1 MRKFDVSYVKSLSVS
16 DKLELLS
23 LNKILSSDK
32 IENQKVKDLTLL
44 SALIEDDR
52 SAIIL
57 ANYVGLSC
65 SGKQDFFDGLK
76 NDDYYNVVSQKARA
90 WLDKNVEVVKNS
102 INALSLEDDFGF
114 NLNPEDSYSSVVNP
128 FRGIN
133 DAEYN
138 PRANFTIE
146 KEEKADEFNN
156 VEMQRI
162 KNGFRIKNLN
172 DFSNQRMNSSGELVQ
187 KAESFKTKYPRLA
200 RVKNYLH
207 SKFHKV
213 RDRRAYKT
221 VFFNKFRNNRK
232 HFKLL
237 EKYLGKDMISSF
249 ASSVEREQNYTI
261 NSPVETIA
269 DLIYNNTLALLNENK
284 KILLSGIRYVSSELD
299 EKSLSK
305 EEINIIK
312 TLSAILA
319 TKYILQLVN
328 VENYATAGTNNAIEA
343 RLNNLISNICYQK
356 GYNKEFFIIAHQ
368 TAKRL
373 VKEYVENNEQH
384 LSEISNTFTN
394 RSPLASET
402 EPINFNDA
410 MFRMAYDPYEEK
422 INNLYQTFESLPIE
436 EDLESAII
444 PESSPEIMPRT
455 AERED
460 SVVPDARI
468 AEEDKARAKDS
479 IAIGSSDSHSLPSVS
494 PEIAP
499 RTAEREDSIV
509 PDARVAEEDEA
520 RAKDSISIGGSD
532 SHSLPSVSPEII
544 PGSPE
549 KEDDDRFNTDNV
561 IDAEA
566 RIIEDEEKPQLKED
580 SVKEES
586 ETTVPVS
593 DENNLTSEER
603 ERLRRLEI
611 FNKYYQLLI
620 KELNLDKDE
629 VNQSIFTDAEIERYY
644 RRDFSPEG
652 ITPKET
658 VVQRRWRT
666 ALKEKQEAK
675 AEDIQNAQQNEE
687 EKVNNLNVANEEQN
701 KEEKEET
708 ELSNIYAVKSALYKT
723 MQNQIISYETSLQRS
738 ISSGELTNVKLDFS
752 TNCIKEISELNDVLD
767 IKIQSTYL
775 NSIAESVED
784 NSKINQLEN
793 TAREKIEN
801 LKLRKN
807 NYAEILDFGDEFI
820 NNFFNENESLIE
832 NGKIPSEIAKSA
844 LSEFKAETRKNI
856 ENIVKKEE
864 AQYKAKRTKGITSQV
879 NSAIKKCLKETAND
893 YKALKN
899 ADIKS
904 LTQISIKD
912 VSDVFSNIE
921 ELKRPTM
928 QTKIKLDWLE
938 MREKIKENLVESD
951 IVKVTDEQIM
961 EKYKDKIK
969 QKFNNT
975 INEKL
980 KDLEQQL

>member
-76 NDDYYNVVSQKARA
+76 NDDYYNIVSQKARA

-479 IAIGSSDSHSLPSVS
+479 IA
-494 PEIAP
+494 
-499 RTAEREDSIV
+499 
-509 PDARVAEEDEA
+509 
-520 RAKDSISIGGSD
+520 IGGSD

>member
-436 EDLESAII
+436 EDLESAIV

-455 AERED
+455 AGRED

-479 IAIGSSDSHSLPSVS
+479 IAIGS
-494 PEIAP
+494 
-499 RTAEREDSIV
+499 
-509 PDARVAEEDEA
+509 
-520 RAKDSISIGGSD
+520 SD

>member
-128 FRGIN
+128 FKGIN

-384 LSEISNTFTN
+384 LSKISNTFTN

-436 EDLESAII
+436 EDLESAIV

-455 AERED
+455 AGRGD
-460 SVVPDARI
+460 AIVPDARI
-468 AEEDKARAKDS
+468 
-479 IAIGSSDSHSLPSVS
+479 
-494 PEIAP
+494 
-499 RTAEREDSIV
+499 
-509 PDARVAEEDEA
+509 AEEDEA
-520 RAKDSISIGGSD
+520 RAKDSIAIGGSD

-603 ERLRRLEI
+603 EILRKLEI